1 MENAPSSLGY
11 SDNQLG
17 DYEMSISDNVERL
30 DKGSPAGSL
39 VRGLHQEI
47 IAAGAAVTLVAGQAG
62 SLVLLD
68 TAAGSIVTLPTP
80 SEGLTFDFAVSVSV
94 TSNSH
99 IIGGAAGEFLLGG
112 IQMMIDTTAVSE
124 GQFLD
129 GATHLTLTHN
139 GTTTGGLIGTNYRF
153 VGLNATQW
161 SVTGLCAGSG
171 TLATPATT

>member
-1 MENAPSSLGY
+1 MAT
-11 SDNQLG
+11 
-17 DYEMSISDNVERL
+17 SDNVERL
-30 DKGSPAGSL
+30 DYGSDSGCIAKGQN
-39 VRGLHQEI
+39 QEVI
-47 IAAGAAVTLVAGQAG
+47 DAGAAVTLTAGQSGA
-62 SLVLLD
+62 LVLLD

-80 SEGLTFDFAVSVSV
+80 VKEMTFDFAVSVSV

-99 IIGGAAGEFLLGG
+99 IIGGAAGEFLMGG

-139 GTTTGGLIGTNYRF
+139 GSTTGGLIGTNYRF
-153 VGLNATQW
+153 VGVSATQW
-161 SVTGLCAGSG
+161 MVTGLCAGSG

>member
-1 MENAPSSLGY
+1 MALSSNLE
-11 SDNQLG
+11 QLS
-17 DYEMSISDNVERL
+17 Y
-30 DKGSPAGSL
+30 KSPDGCVAK
-39 VRGLHQEI
+39 GLHQDV
-47 IAAGAAVTLVAGQAG
+47 IAAGATKTLTAEDSG

-68 TAAGSIVTLPTP
+68 TAAGSVITLPTP
-80 SEGLTFDFAVSVSV
+80 AEGIHFDFAVSVSV

-99 IIGGAAGEFLLGG
+99 IIGGAAGEFLMGG

-139 GTTTGGLIGTNYRF
+139 GSTTGGLIGTNYRF
-153 VGLNATQW
+153 VGVSATQW
-161 SVTGLCAGSG
+161 MVTGLCAGSG